1 LREQN
6 GLSNFSNGIPSQ
18 NAVETRFT
26 TTIKIHENLAMQSS
40 HYSDKVVVVSQNGF
54 AISKV
59 KP

>member
-1 LREQN
+1 MVSQI
-6 GLSNFSNGIPSQ
+6 FPTASQ

-26 TTIKIHENLAMQSS
+26 NTIKIHENLAMQSS